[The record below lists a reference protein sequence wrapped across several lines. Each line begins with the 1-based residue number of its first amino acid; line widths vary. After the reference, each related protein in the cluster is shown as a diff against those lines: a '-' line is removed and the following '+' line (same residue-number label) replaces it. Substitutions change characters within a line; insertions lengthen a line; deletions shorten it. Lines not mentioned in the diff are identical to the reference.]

1 MKKRQLMAV
10 LLSLT
15 LMGSTVVS
23 PLTALATTEESDTFQ
38 TQTAGDTDFGQQE
51 GTEDSFETGEIAEE
65 ENSTF
70 QNGDCN
76 HPLCHQKVK
85 FYILLFKFKIPI
97 ENFYNL
103 WDNTDR

>member
-38 TQTAGDTDFGQQE
+38 T
-51 GTEDSFETGEIAEE
+51 
-65 ENSTF
+65 
-70 QNGDCN
+70 
-76 HPLCHQKVK
+76 
-85 FYILLFKFKIPI
+85 
-97 ENFYNL
+97 
-103 WDNTDR
+103 